1 MVFMTTES
9 GGNPASGPPPAHPR
23 SLWKPIGIT
32 LLSSLI
38 LAICTCGGGFTIGKG
53 PDGLGT
59 FLLLSGLVF
68 LGILAFTA
76 FFAVIY
82 FFIWLAQR

>member
-1 MVFMTTES
+1 MTTEPS
-9 GGNPASGPPPAHPR
+9 ANPASGTPPAKPR

-32 LLSSLI
+32 LLSSFL
-38 LAICTCGGGFTIGKG
+38 LAICTCGGGFTIGK
-53 PDGLGT
+53 DVVGLSS
-59 FLLLSGLVF
+59 FLLYAGLLF
-68 LGILAFTA
+68 LAIFVLTV

>member
-1 MVFMTTES
+1 MTTES
-9 GGNPASGPPPAHPR
+9 GPNPAPGPPPPHPR
-23 SLWKPIGIT
+23 SLWKPIGLT
-32 LLSSLI
+32 LLSSLL

-53 PDGLGT
+53 TSGFGS
-59 FLLLSGLVF
+59 LLLLAGLVF
-68 LGILAFTA
+68 LAIFAFTA